1 MRRSTTMIPI
11 TTIIER
17 LKLCTES
24 ANPHTEHSSTSK
36 RGGAPAT
43 DVQRPTCLM
52 PNAAIIGR
60 LRLFYIQYQNCA
72 GTPVEYIEGRI
83 ECRRRSTTITPKA
96 TIIERLKL
104 STESADLSMFKDDR
118 CYQIFVEL
126 LGPGSLGSTRIL
138 P

>member
-1 MRRSTTMIPI
+1 
-11 TTIIER
+11 
-17 LKLCTES
+17 
-24 ANPHTEHSSTSK
+24 
-36 RGGAPAT
+36 
-43 DVQRPTCLM
+43 M